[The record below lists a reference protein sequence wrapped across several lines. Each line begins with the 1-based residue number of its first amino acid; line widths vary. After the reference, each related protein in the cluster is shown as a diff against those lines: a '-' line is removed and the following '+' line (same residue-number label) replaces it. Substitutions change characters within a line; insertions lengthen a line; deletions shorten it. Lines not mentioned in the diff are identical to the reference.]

1 MSLCDELCNLL
12 NSGQV
17 NSLDD
22 KVFRQY
28 IDVDEKFEQLVNMGI
43 AQKRGYQLMSIANTV
58 CNSIEINLA
67 RE

>member
-28 IDVDEKFEQLVNMGI
+28 TDVDEKFEQLVNMGI

>member
-43 AQKRGYQLMSIANTV
+43 AQKRGYQLLSIANTV

>member
-43 AQKRGYQLMSIANTV
+43 AQKRGYQLMSIANTA

>member
-43 AQKRGYQLMSIANTV
+43 VQKRGYQLMSIANTV
-58 CNSIEINLA
+58 CNSININLA